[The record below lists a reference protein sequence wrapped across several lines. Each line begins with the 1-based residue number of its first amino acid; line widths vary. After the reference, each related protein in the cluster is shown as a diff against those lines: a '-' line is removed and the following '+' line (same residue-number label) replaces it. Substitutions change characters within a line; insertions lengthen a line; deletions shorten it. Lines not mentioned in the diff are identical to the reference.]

1 MKTIYLLLT
10 RSNTVISSVIHAATG
25 DEYTHVSLSM
35 DPLLR
40 SFYSFGRFYPNLPLP
55 AGFIRET
62 LGGGYYGRHCAMPC
76 ALYALDVSDAS
87 YAEMQRLIE
96 EMQSEA
102 SCYRYNLLGLLLCR
116 LKLANERGKHFFC
129 SQFVARMLQLSGA
142 VCLPKAASLMRPMEI
157 AQLSGVRLLY
167 RGALSGAERAV
178 YGRFWEGELA

>member
-35 DPLLR
+35 DSRLR

-62 LGGGYYGRHCAMPC
+62 LGSGYYGRHCAMPC
-76 ALYALDVSDAS
+76 ALYAMDVSDAS
-87 YAEMQRLIE
+87 YAKMQRLIE

-102 SCYRYNLLGLLLCR
+102 NCYRYNLMGLLLCR
-116 LKLANERGKHFFC
+116 LKLAHERGRHFFC
-129 SQFVARMLQLSGA
+129 SQFVARMLQQSGA
-142 VCLPKAASLMRPMEI
+142 ARLPKAASLMRPMEI
-157 AQLSGVRLLY
+157 AQLSGMRLLY
-167 RGALSGAERAV
+167 RGALGEAERAV
-178 YGRFWEGELA
+178 YGGRWEERLA